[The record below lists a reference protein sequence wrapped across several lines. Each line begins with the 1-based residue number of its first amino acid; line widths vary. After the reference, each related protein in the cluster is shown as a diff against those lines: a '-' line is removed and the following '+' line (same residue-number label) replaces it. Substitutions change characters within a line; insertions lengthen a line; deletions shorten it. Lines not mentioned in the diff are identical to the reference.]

1 MVGGA
6 MWGLLHGHAPW
17 MPDVPTPFVIVGM
30 MALFGGVAKAPIAV
44 ILMVAEMTN
53 EFSMIVPAMIATT
66 LAYLMTGNIGI
77 YENQVKT
84 RADSPAHRG
93 EYAIPLIQAVTVAEA
108 MRTSIITA
116 SPRESIAEAEE
127 SMKRYGRRGLP
138 VVKSG
143 RLVGMFTTTDALRAR
158 QEGKAQVADAMSTDL
173 VVAYP
178 SDSLHTALQR
188 MTRSGVSRLPVV
200 ERERPEEL
208 IGILTT
214 RDLAAAL
221 DLQVSAFAEGPAARG
236 MVSGGADPLRSV
248 LVREA
253 MSREFVTVPESS
265 SVRRVAHRLAATSH
279 HAALVVNEE
288 GTLTG
293 IVTLRDLEQAANDN
307 PDRPI
312 RSIATRG
319 VVVARPT
326 QSIAEAL
333 AQPGAEALRQ
343 LPVVEEQGDRR
354 VLVGLLRRS
363 DVLAAYLRARDR
375 RTRIARRAK
384 SLATEHGG
392 EVVTLELAIGPSD
405 PVVGRSL
412 AEVGLPRDSVVTS
425 VLRDGR
431 LIIPRGQV
439 RLQPGDHLQVLAS
452 AAARDAVLA
461 RLAVA
466 GKSADDTRVPPEES
480 HDKDQ

>member
-1 MVGGA
+1 
-6 MWGLLHGHAPW
+6 
-17 MPDVPTPFVIVGM
+17 
-30 MALFGGVAKAPIAV
+30 
-44 ILMVAEMTN
+44 
-53 EFSMIVPAMIATT
+53 
-66 LAYLMTGNIGI
+66 
-77 YENQVKT
+77 
-84 RADSPAHRG
+84 
-93 EYAIPLIQAVTVAEA
+93 
-108 MRTSIITA
+108 
-116 SPRESIAEAEE
+116 
-127 SMKRYGRRGLP
+127 
-138 VVKSG
+138 VVNNG
-143 RLVGMFTTTDALRAR
+143 RLIGMFTTTDALRAR
-158 QEGKAQVADAMSTDL
+158 QEGKAQVGDAMSTDVL
-173 VVAYP
+173 VAYP

-200 ERERPEEL
+200 ERERPDEL
-208 IGILTT
+208 VGILTT

-221 DLQVSAFAEGPAARG
+221 DLQVSAFAERPAARETA
-236 MVSGGADPLRSV
+236 SEADPLRSV

-253 MSREFVTVPESS
+253 MSREFVTVPESL
-265 SVRRVAHRLAATSH
+265 SVRRVAHRLAAKGH
-279 HAALVVNEE
+279 HAALLVNEE
-288 GTLTG
+288 GALTG

-312 RSIATRG
+312 REVATRS

-343 LPVVEEQGDRR
+343 LPVLEEQGDRR
-354 VLVGLLRRS
+354 ALVGLLSRS
-363 DVLAAYLRARDR
+363 DVLAAYLHARDR

-392 EVVTLELAIGPSD
+392 DVVTLELAIGPSD

-439 RLQPGDHLQVLAS
+439 RLQPGDQLQVLAS
-452 AAARDAVLA
+452 AVARDAILA
-461 RLAVA
+461 LLASP
-466 GKSADDTRVPPEES
+466 GKSADDARVSPEKPRDE
-480 HDKDQ
+480 DQ